1 MPGSKPFAGR
11 GIRATWTTL
20 LLATLLSL
28 ALAAPAL
35 AGITVGG
42 GVWEWQSPLPQGNR
56 LYGVEVAPGGT
67 AWTVGIAGAVLKS
80 ADGGATWTSAGPKT
94 DAELTAVDFVDELKG
109 HVVGKGGAYL
119 STADGGATW
128 DVRTLSTADLWGVQ
142 FVSASEGFIA
152 ADGGEVLTTVDGGAT
167 WTTHALPGSW
177 PLYDL
182 SFVDADTGWV
192 CGYGGYVART
202 TDGGATW
209 TRLGDAG
216 ASDLYGIDFAD
227 SQTGWAVGE
236 SDVIYGTTDGG
247 ATWSPVYDDWDRYM
261 MFSDVDALGTSSVV
275 AVGMGGRAVVKS
287 PTQDWTTVSTQRGD
301 WLFGVIWDSA
311 SHALVVGEA
320 GSIAV
325 STDGCAQ
332 FLSQSG
338 ETERTI
344 EAVSAIHPEKA
355 VAVGMSGVALYTNDG
370 ATWVRLADPVCYETL
385 LDVSMADGSYGCAV
399 GEYGMVLTTD
409 DGGLTWDPQ
418 TSGTTAQ
425 LEGVCMIS
433 PSQGWAVGTL
443 GRIFVTVDYGVTW
456 TLQTPELSAS
466 NIWFEAVDFVDAQ
479 HGWAVANGGSIFAT
493 ATGGADPDDAGP
505 LTGWTPVPG
514 SGYDLNAVDFVSA
527 TQGWAVGDAST
538 IIHTENGGQ
547 TWVDQ
552 HPAFIWAP
560 FTDFTG
566 VAFADNG
573 LDGWVV
579 GSTGIVMVTHDGGD
593 TWVLQT
599 AGARPWFEDVDVV
612 DSLDGPRAWAVGRRL
627 AIVAL
632 RQTPETIPPATND
645 DAPAAWS
652 RKPVTVTFAAT
663 DAGSGVARVTS
674 RIDDKSWQRG
684 ATHVVAAPAD
694 HLNDGAHTVTY
705 FSEDHAGNR
714 EAAKACTVRIDTR
727 RPECK
732 APYSASV
739 RRYRYVT
746 LRYRVNDLK
755 PNAGTARVMITIKTL
770 GGTKVKTIAVG
781 TKKVNATL
789 GYTFRCTLAKRTYK
803 FYVTAVDMA
812 GNTQSSAGVNKLV
825 VK

>member
-1 MPGSKPFAGR
+1 MSRSTHSTGR
-11 GIRATWTTL
+11 KTRAAWTTL
-20 LLATLLSL
+20 LLAALLSL
-28 ALAAPAL
+28 AAASPAL

-42 GVWEWQSPLPQGNR
+42 GVWEWQSPVPQGNR

-67 AWTVGIAGAVLKS
+67 AWTIGAAGALLKS
-80 ADGGATWTSAGPKT
+80 ADGGVSWVSAGPKV

-109 HVVGKGGAYL
+109 HVVGKDGAYL

-128 DVRTLSTADLWGVQ
+128 DVRALSTADLWGVQ
-142 FVSASEGFIA
+142 FVSADEGFIA

-182 SFVDADTGWV
+182 TFVDASTGWV
-192 CGYGGYVART
+192 CGYGGYVAKT
-202 TDGGATW
+202 TNGGATW
-209 TRLGDAG
+209 TRLADAG
-216 ASDLYGIDFAD
+216 FSDLYGIDFAD
-227 SQTGWAVGE
+227 SLTGWAVGE
-236 SDVIYGTTDGG
+236 SDIIYGTTDGG
-247 ATWSPVYDDWDRYM
+247 ATWTPVYDGYDRWL
-261 MFSDVDALGTSSVV
+261 SDVDALGTSSVV
-275 AVGMGGRAVVKS
+275 AVGEGGTAVVKT
-287 PTQDWTTVSTQRGD
+287 PTQDWTTVSTARGD

-311 SHALVVGEA
+311 SHAIAVGEA
-320 GSIAV
+320 GAIAV

-338 ETERTI
+338 ETDRTI
-344 EAVSAIHPEKA
+344 EAISVVHPEKA

-370 ATWVRLADPVCYETL
+370 ATWVRLPDALSYETL

-409 DGGLTWDPQ
+409 DGGLTWDKQ

-443 GRIFVTVDYGVTW
+443 GRIFATVDYGVTW
-456 TLQTPELSAS
+456 TLQTPELSES

-479 HGWAVANGGSIFAT
+479 HGWAVANGGSVFAT
-493 ATGGADPDDAGP
+493 STGGADPDDAGP
-505 LTGWTPVPG
+505 LTGWTPVSG
-514 SGYDLNAVDFVSA
+514 SGYDLNAVDFVSP

-538 IIHTENGGQ
+538 IIHTADGGQ

-552 HPAFIWAP
+552 HPTFIWTP
-560 FTDFTG
+560 FTDFSG

-579 GSTGIVMVTHDGGD
+579 GTTGIVMVTHDGGA

-612 DSLDGPRAWAVGRRL
+612 DTLDGPRAWAVGRRL

-632 RQTPETIPPATND
+632 KQTPETTPPGTTDNAPAT
-645 DAPAAWS
+645 WS
-652 RKPVTVTFAAT
+652 RKPVTVTFTAT
-663 DAGSGVARVTS
+663 DPGSGVARVTS
-674 RIDDKSWQRG
+674 RIDDDSWQRG
-684 ATHVVAAPAD
+684 VTHIVSAPID
-694 HLNDGAHTVTY
+694 HLNDGVHTITY
-705 FSEDHAGNR
+705 FAEDHAGNR
-714 EAAKACTVRIDTR
+714 EAANACTVRIDTR
-727 RPECK
+727 RPECR

-739 RRYRYVT
+739 RRYRNVT
-746 LRYRVNDLK
+746 LKYRVNDAGS
-755 PNAGTARVMITIKTL
+755 NAGTAKVTITIKTL
-770 GGTKVKTIAVG
+770 GGKKVKTIAVG

-789 GYTFRCTLAKRTYK
+789 GCTFRCTLAKRTYK

-812 GNTQSSAGVNKLV
+812 GNTQSRTGVNKLV